1 MTLEAEM
8 SQNVYPG
15 SLWLLQPLALLLQL
29 VPADVQAVL
38 PKAVVKLEPPW
49 INVLQE
55 DAVTL
60 TCWGPQAPGDYPTQW
75 FYNGSSLPTQAQP
88 SYRFK
93 AMKNDSGEYRCQTGQ
108 TSLSEPVHLDVFSD
122 WLLLQTPHLEFQEGE
137 SITLR
142 CHSWR
147 NKPLTQISFFQ
158 NGLGKKFSHAN
169 CNFSIPQANHSH
181 SGDYYCSGI
190 IGRTLYSSQAVA
202 ITVQRPKES
211 SSPPMVMIV
220 AVVAGIAVVAIIAAI
235 AAFTY
240 RKRKQTSANRAN
252 LKTAA
257 DVKQPPPCQISDV
270 RIRQFE
276 GSSNDYEI
284 ADAGYMTLKHG
295 APTDDNNIY
304 LTLP

>member
-1 MTLEAEM
+1 MTLETEM

-15 SLWLLQPLALLLQL
+15 SLWLLQSLALLLQL
-29 VPADVQAVL
+29 GPADVQAAVL

-55 DAVTL
+55 DLVTL
-60 TCWGPQAPGDYPTQW
+60 TCWGAHAPEDYRTQW
-75 FYNGSSLPTQAQP
+75 FYNGNSLPTQAQP

-93 AMKNDSGEYRCQTGQ
+93 AMQNDSGEYRCQTGQ
-108 TSLSEPVHLDVFSD
+108 TSLSDPVHLDVFSD

-142 CHSWR
+142 CHS
-147 NKPLTQISFFQ
+147 PLLTNALADLYFF
-158 NGLGKKFSHAN
+158 LPTAN
-169 CNFSIPQANHSH
+169 C
-181 SGDYYCSGI
+181 
-190 IGRTLYSSQAVA
+190 
-202 ITVQRPKES
+202 
-211 SSPPMVMIV
+211 
-220 AVVAGIAVVAIIAAI
+220 
-235 AAFTY
+235 
-240 RKRKQTSANRAN
+240 AN

-257 DVKQPPPCQISDV
+257 TVKPLPCQISD
-270 RIRQFE
+270 IRTRQLE
-276 GSSNDYEI
+276 GTSNDYETDDGIGKPEGTSNDYEI